1 MVTNFYLEK
10 KAIVYNNH
18 RYMFSLNDFFVRFK
32 NGDVLYRILFIN
44 ILVFVVVMT
53 IKVVMLLFNYD
64 ATIYLRFLAAPADY
78 SQLLSHPWTLFS
90 YMFLHEGLFHVA
102 FNLLALYWFGKL
114 FVMYFTQKQLLV
126 VYLLGGL
133 SGYLFFSAAYNFLP
147 LFQGLEQQAVLMGAS
162 ASIMS
167 IILAVSFRIPE
178 TQVQLLLFGAVKL
191 KYIALVT
198 VLMSFFGIASSNAG
212 GEISHLGGALLG
224 AVFVLSLRKGVDIT
238 AGINKVFDAISDVFK
253 PRKMRVSKG
262 KTAGKY
268 KMSDAEYNQYKA
280 DKMKEIDRILDKIK
294 SSGYD
299 SLSTDEKKQLFEQGK
314 K

>member
-1 MVTNFYLEK
+1 MTESQIYSMLTSQGISTPKFASFGLDDTPSV
-10 KAIVYNNH
+10 
-18 RYMFSLNDFFVRFK
+18 DFFP
-32 NGDVLYRILFIN
+32 
-44 ILVFVVVMT
+44 VV
-53 IKVVMLLFNYD
+53 IKVE
-64 ATIYLRFLAAPADY
+64 
-78 SQLLSHPWTLFS
+78 S
-90 YMFLHEGLFHVA
+90 E
-102 FNLLALYWFGKL
+102 K
-114 FVMYFTQKQLLV
+114 V
-126 VYLLGGL
+126 VHK
-133 SGYLFFSAAYNFLP
+133 SD
-147 LFQGLEQQAVLMGAS
+147 
-162 ASIMS
+162 
-167 IILAVSFRIPE
+167 
-178 TQVQLLLFGAVKL
+178 FGAVKL

-262 KTAGKY
+262 NTAGKY